1 MSTPPES
8 GQVPSGQSN
17 DPPTPQPNEE
27 PGAEIQSPIDAT
39 VDDTVNN
46 SPGVT
51 VDDTGNVQTTNTPS
65 QTYIDTSLPSQ
76 TRINVYNACGQGQ
89 YVNINNNPATCEP
102 CPSNIQNN
110 SPFFNMCSDDF
121 DTWYPAQLLENGRKD
136 SINSFYT
143 QMNQVMTNTLDT
155 PLSNNPEQSVI
166 KDQITDWYI
175 SRLSDEYI
183 TQLMNKNNY
192 RPDDPNRLDLFK
204 SEISSTRGS
213 IVTCVEPNDPDSL
226 PDGIVLSSG
235 FYDTDANNSESRN
248 HMLTYPLEDG
258 SDSSIVRWDGCD
270 TSSGTSKFGP
280 KNITMSEYRDWSKSQ
295 PASQVNLQNS
305 TGVMIDESTSFGDMS
320 KGVMGMELFPINRDF
335 EDCINELLNDYEDNH
350 DAKIIDEIHEIRD
363 ITDLKKR
370 HMMFIKRKLEM
381 MIISS
386 SKGSVKQCIIDHV
399 LENPE
404 NGFDICSTDLAYQML
419 VILNILFST
428 IGFNLNLN
436 QLDSD
441 DIKVRKKLIEI
452 IDTLGDLIPK
462 SIDKIIEISED
473 LEQVYCSKITG
484 KTAVLKE
491 MNKRLFNPQ
500 KKSVNFNVGSIMDVF
515 KDKEEG
521 GFSDNE
527 FNRIAVV
534 GGILLGILKFI

>member
-1 MSTPPES
+1 
-8 GQVPSGQSN
+8 
-17 DPPTPQPNEE
+17 
-27 PGAEIQSPIDAT
+27 
-39 VDDTVNN
+39 
-46 SPGVT
+46 
-51 VDDTGNVQTTNTPS
+51 
-65 QTYIDTSLPSQ
+65 
-76 TRINVYNACGQGQ
+76 
-89 YVNINNNPATCEP
+89 
-102 CPSNIQNN
+102 
-110 SPFFNMCSDDF
+110 MCSDDF

-136 SINSFYT
+136 TINSFYT

-183 TQLMNKNNY
+183 IQLMNKNNY

-248 HMLTYPLEDG
+248 HMLTIHLKMDAT
-258 SDSSIVRWDGCD
+258 SIVVGMVVILV
-270 TSSGTSKFGP
+270 GTSKFGP

-295 PASQVNLQNS
+295 PVQVNLQNS

-350 DAKIIDEIHEIRD
+350 DAKIIDEIHEIHD

-381 MIISS
+381 MIASS
-386 SKGSVKQCIIDHV
+386 SRGSVKQCIDHV

-404 NGFDICSTDLAYQML
+404 NGLIFVPQIC
-419 VILNILFST
+419 
-428 IGFNLNLN
+428 
-436 QLDSD
+436 
-441 DIKVRKKLIEI
+441 VR
-452 IDTLGDLIPK
+452 
-462 SIDKIIEISED
+462 
-473 LEQVYCSKITG
+473 C
-484 KTAVLKE
+484 
-491 MNKRLFNPQ
+491 
-500 KKSVNFNVGSIMDVF
+500 
-515 KDKEEG
+515 
-521 GFSDNE
+521 
-527 FNRIAVV
+527 
-534 GGILLGILKFI
+534 